1 MSRYHSNSA
10 RGSSSSAKKLTG
22 ANVADQI
29 AATTSYEPMWHDT
42 TSAPFPSARASST
55 YSHPVTFRSERID
68 STLAVGS
75 CIRSAY
81 AFAWLRKFSFDR
93 RRNSAGLLSISG
105 QAIFRLYSS
114 LGRASGANC
123 HAILAASTA
132 SAYAHARGRRSTIA
146 CTILNARHVHSPI
159 PQRLNIGRKAY
170 HWSGRSLM
178 NSWNRST
185 TRCIKPAFDSCPSIV
200 KAGSRW
206 T

>member
-1 MSRYHSNSA
+1 
-10 RGSSSSAKKLTG
+10 
-22 ANVADQI
+22 
-29 AATTSYEPMWHDT
+29 MWHDT

-105 QAIFRLYSS
+105 QRSEEHTSELQSHVNLVCRL
-114 LGRASGANC
+114 LLEKKN
-123 HAILAASTA
+123 
-132 SAYAHARGRRSTIA
+132 
-146 CTILNARHVHSPI
+146 
-159 PQRLNIGRKAY
+159 
-170 HWSGRSLM
+170 
-178 NSWNRST
+178 
-185 TRCIKPAFDSCPSIV
+185 KP
-200 KAGSRW
+200 